1 MEKNIFQKI
10 VEESI
15 VLLKNEEHTLPL
27 EEQKKVAFFG
37 RAQIETLF

>member
-15 VLLKNEEHTLPL
+15 VLLKNEEHTLPYEVPL
-27 EEQKKVAFFG
+27 SAF
-37 RAQIETLF
+37 